1 VLPASAPS
9 ATEVAPTSGAPSAAA
24 PLPTA
29 TSPVVLPSLP
39 AVFSQHAD
47 PALEAQLPASV
58 SGTVMQRYSLSV
70 ATVLDAGG
78 NRAAIDALLGGIGK
92 SEADASLAAASD
104 PTDTVAG
111 GVVAFKVSGAD
122 ASTLLAGIVS
132 VDKSDWAAAQPRR
145 REQSAGKE

>member
-1 VLPASAPS
+1 
-9 ATEVAPTSGAPSAAA
+9 
-24 PLPTA
+24 
-29 TSPVVLPSLP
+29 VVLPSLP

-92 SEADASLAAASD
+92 SEADASLPAASD